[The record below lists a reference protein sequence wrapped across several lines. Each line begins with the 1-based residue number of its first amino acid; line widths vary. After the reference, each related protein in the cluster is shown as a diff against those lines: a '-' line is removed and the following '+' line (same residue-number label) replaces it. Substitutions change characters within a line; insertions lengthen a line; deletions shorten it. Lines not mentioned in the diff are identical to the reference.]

1 MAVVAADAHQRI
13 ELAALNNAC
22 WCQAVCAAHGAG
34 GVIGR
39 DAWLT
44 PHPPPPFHSRLVTI
58 AADLGRDA
66 LDARLAE
73 LSSTARSPDWT
84 IKDSHAAFDL
94 GPAGWDELFSADWT
108 WREPRPDC
116 AVLAAPVVRLM
127 APRDRLRWEAGWH
140 GLDSERNAPPELP
153 WRQFPDAVW
162 DDPAHAFLGR
172 LDRHGRIVAGA
183 IANRSPGVV
192 GLSNLFVCSG
202 DPAQAWVELADAA
215 AAAFP
220 GRPLVGYER
229 GEDLHL
235 ARAAGFEELAPLRV
249 WRRRQAD
256 NLPAPT
262 SPPQALP
269 P

>member
-1 MAVVAADAHQRI
+1 MTADRARV

-34 GVIGR
+34 GAIGR
-39 DAWLT
+39 DVWLT
-44 PHPPPPFHSRLVTI
+44 PHSPPPFHSRLVTI
-58 AADLGRDA
+58 AAELGRDA
-66 LDARLAE
+66 LDARLRE
-73 LSSTARSPDWT
+73 LTSSARSPDWT

-94 GPAGWDELFSADWT
+94 GPAGWDELFSANWI
-108 WREPRPDC
+108 WREPRLDH
-116 AVLAAPVVRLM
+116 AVLEAPVVRLM
-127 APRDRLRWEAGWH
+127 ATPDRLRWEAGWH
-140 GLDSERNAPPELP
+140 GLAEDGKAAPELP

-172 LDRHGRIVAGA
+172 MDQHGNIVAGA

-192 GLSNLFVCSG
+192 GLSNLFVRSG

-229 GEDLHL
+229 GDDLAW
-235 ARAAGFEELAPLRV
+235 ARTAGFEDLGRLRV
-249 WRRRQAD
+249 WQRR
-256 NLPAPT
+256 
-262 SPPQALP
+262 
-269 P
+269 